1 MDDLAAAV
9 VMSEGTEVRV
19 DGAERAL
26 GLGVG
31 GCHIAVEVERREVP
45 HGGRRNLLDDA
56 TEESV
61 AEECLNRC
69 AGRGGTGD
77 PHWPG
82 ARFVGRAREVPGK
95 DLLSGTRVAGPR
107 HDLAHRAHLRWRETA
122 RAIRAHG
129 AGQARRIEAAPARIL
144 DDAIGDTVE

>member
-19 DGAERAL
+19 SGADRAL
-26 GLGVG
+26 SLGVG

-45 HGGRRNLLDDA
+45 HPGRRNLLDDA

-69 AGRGGTGD
+69 AGRGGTRD
-77 PHWPG
+77 PPRPRG
-82 ARFVGRAREVPGK
+82 RFVCPRRE
-95 DLLSGTRVAGPR
+95 GPR
-107 HDLAHRAHLRWRETA
+107 EEPLS
-122 RAIRAHG
+122 
-129 AGQARRIEAAPARIL
+129 
-144 DDAIGDTVE
+144 

>member
-19 DGAERAL
+19 SGADRAL
-26 GLGVG
+26 SLGVG
-31 GCHIAVEVERREVP
+31 GCHIAVEVECREVP
-45 HGGRRNLLDDA
+45 HPGRRNLLDDA

-77 PHWPG
+77 PHRPG

-107 HDLAHRAHLRWRETA
+107 HDLSHRARLQRRETA
-122 RAIRAHG
+122 RAIRAPR
-129 AGQARRIEAAPARIL
+129 AGPGRRVPAA
-144 DDAIGDTVE
+144 T

>member
-19 DGAERAL
+19 SGADRAL
-26 GLGVG
+26 SLGVG

-45 HGGRRNLLDDA
+45 HPGRRNLLDDA
-56 TEESV
+56 AEEGV

-77 PHWPG
+77 PHRPG
-82 ARFVGRAREVPGK
+82 ARFVGRAREGPGK
-95 DLLSGTRVAGPR
+95 DLLSRTRVAGPPP
-107 HDLAHRAHLRWRETA
+107 DLSHPPPLPRREPP
-122 RAIRAHG
+122 RAIRAPG
-129 AGQARRIEAAPARIL
+129 
-144 DDAIGDTVE
+144 